1 MNEPK
6 TKKKSTDRKESRLF
20 FLRRMIACLV
30 SGILTPL
37 ILNMPV
43 YAGAEYLDPINK
55 LKTVAI
61 SIVAAAGVIV
71 LIYGGV
77 KFAESFQKKDQN
89 GEYSAIY
96 TIVAGG
102 IMVGISAIITALT

>member
-1 MNEPK
+1 MLKRTKEKVK
-6 TKKKSTDRKESRLF
+6 TVLSRSKQA
-20 FLRRMIACLV
+20 MVAV
-30 SGILTPL
+30 PAALTLAYMTAPMTVFASDAYLQPL
-37 ILNMPV
+37 
-43 YAGAEYLDPINK
+43 NK
-55 LKTVAI
+55 LKTVMI

-89 GEYSAIY
+89 GEFSAIY

-102 IMVGISAIITALT
+102 IMIGISAIITALT

>member
-1 MNEPK
+1 ML
-6 TKKKSTDRKESRLF
+6 RKIKGKVKEIVKRSRQA
-20 FLRRMIACLV
+20 RVAVISA
-30 SGILTPL
+30 LTFAYMTAP
-37 ILNMPV
+37 MHV
-43 YAGAEYLDPINK
+43 YASDTYLQPINK

>member
-1 MNEPK
+1 ML
-6 TKKKSTDRKESRLF
+6 RKIKEKVKIVAKRSRQ
-20 FLRRMIACLV
+20 ALV
-30 SGILTPL
+30 AVISALTFAYMTAP
-37 ILNMPV
+37 MPV
-43 YAGAEYLDPINK
+43 YANDAYLQPINK

-89 GEYSAIY
+89 GEYNAIY